1 MRLKVN
7 QFLSLFILLT
17 LAMPVW
23 AHANSTTLHSDGTIT
38 IGGTQLKAGDY
49 QLKVEDNANDLLVT
63 HEGKVVAQVPVR
75 WIQLPSKSKASQVE
89 FHNQQVV
96 VVAFAGKTQAVQ
108 VQSN

>member
-7 QFLSLFILLT
+7 QFLGLLT
-17 LAMPVW
+17 LLALAMPVW
-23 AHANSTTLHSDGTIT
+23 AHTDSAPLQSDGTIT

-49 QLKVEDNANDLLVT
+49 QLKIADNANELLIT

-75 WIQLPSKSKASQVE
+75 WIQLPSKSKETQVDL
-89 FHNQQVV
+89 NNNQVV
-96 VVAFAGKTQAVQ
+96 EVDFAGKTQAVQ

>member
-23 AHANSTTLHSDGTIT
+23 AHANSTTVHSDGTIT

-49 QLKVEDNANDLLVT
+49 QLKVEDNANELLIT

-75 WIQLPSKSKASQVE
+75 WIQLPSKSKENRVDL
-89 FHNQQVV
+89 NNNQVV
-96 VVAFAGKTQAVQ
+96 EVDFAGKTQAVQ

>member
-1 MRLKVN
+1 MRLKVS
-7 QFLSLFILLT
+7 QFLGLLTLLT

-23 AHANSTTLHSDGTIT
+23 ARTDSAPLQSDGTIT

-49 QLKVEDNANDLLVT
+49 QLKVEDNANELLIT

-75 WIQLPSKSKASQVE
+75 WIQLPSKSKETQVDL
-89 FHNQQVV
+89 NNNQVV
-96 VVAFAGKTQAVQ
+96 EVDFAGKTQAVQ